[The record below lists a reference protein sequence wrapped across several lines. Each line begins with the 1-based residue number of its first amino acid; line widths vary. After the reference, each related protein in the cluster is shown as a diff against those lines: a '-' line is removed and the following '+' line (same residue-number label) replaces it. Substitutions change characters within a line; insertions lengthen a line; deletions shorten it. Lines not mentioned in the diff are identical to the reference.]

1 MTTSQLEAILDSVID
16 ERSFLRFVQALAED
30 WEDEQQKELA
40 SPSSPYGPGANGW
53 ENGTIGAYLDAT
65 VRWGDASI
73 NGLRFYEKP
82 SNPWKRAAEI
92 LYMGKLYE

>member
-1 MTTSQLEAILDSVID
+1 MNSQLQAILDSVTD
-16 ERSFLRFVQALAED
+16 EQSFLRFLQALAED

-40 SPSSPYGPGANGW
+40 NPSPPYCTGANGW
-53 ENGTIGAYLDAT
+53 ENGTIGAFLDAAFQ
-65 VRWGDASI
+65 WGDSSSD
-73 NGLRFYEKP
+73 GLRFYEKP